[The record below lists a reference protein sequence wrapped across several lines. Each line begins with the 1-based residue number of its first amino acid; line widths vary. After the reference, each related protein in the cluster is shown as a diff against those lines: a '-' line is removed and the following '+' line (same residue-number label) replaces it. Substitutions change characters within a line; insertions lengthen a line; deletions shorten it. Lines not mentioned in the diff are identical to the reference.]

1 MENPWCLLCTILTC
15 PTAGIKTGLKELNV
29 QGTDAY
35 LEAGNVLLTIHR
47 MEPVGC
53 STCWDPLHRD
63 LTVARPKSPIF
74 TVRPSWRNISG
85 VLLKKLPKKI
95 EPTVLCCL
103 TWPASAACF
112 IWNKGKGI
120 LWQPCFNEHLTLNQ
134 SRCCSCI
141 CGFIFM
147 VSWDRN
153 QQFIAIHGCLNN
165 WEGEIAQSS
174 HNSERKILKKQLQ
187 GQVSTKIKSISI
199 TFSGRSPEI

>member
-1 MENPWCLLCTILTC
+1 MVPTLHDFNLSYSWNKNRTERIECSRDRCIFGSRECFAHHPQDGARGLLHLLGSTPPGFDSRQTKISYFHCEAFMKKYIWSFVKE
-15 PTAGIKTGLKELNV
+15 TA
-29 QGTDAY
+29 Q
-35 LEAGNVLLTIHR
+35 
-47 MEPVGC
+47 
-53 STCWDPLHRD
+53 
-63 LTVARPKSPIF
+63 
-74 TVRPSWRNISG
+74 
-85 VLLKKLPKKI
+85 KI
-95 EPTVLCCL
+95 ESTVLCCL

-134 SRCCSCI
+134 SRCCSFI

-165 WEGEIAQSS
+165 WEREIAQSS

-187 GQVSTKIKSISI
+187 GQVSIKIKSISI